1 MQIVLDPRWPRE
13 RLARVGRDVSFAWL
27 TLNRIPLP
35 DRVYF
40 DRESANAAHREADR
54 HSKGMLRP
62 EWLGVYQRRWEG
74 GWSAIAI
81 DMAGSPTE
89 KRVKSPNGNFWQ
101 APGFAEDF
109 TPYGTFCHEVG
120 HHADYTLHPKAYSA
134 QNGFEDVVLHEE
146 DVSRIEH
153 SVTEAFAEAIR
164 LFITNPNLLR
174 EGRPERFEYLTKM
187 GLKPLHDAP
196 WRTVLSKAGK
206 RVNSAA
212 EAWIRSA

>member
-1 MQIVLDPRWPRE
+1 MEVVLDPRWPRE
-13 RLARVGRDVSFAWL
+13 RLARVGRDVSFTWL
-27 TLNRIPLP
+27 TLNRLPLP

-40 DRESANAAHREADR
+40 DRESANAARREFDVR
-54 HSKGMLRP
+54 SKYMLRP

-81 DMAGSPTE
+81 DVAGVPMQR
-89 KRVKSPNGNFWQ
+89 RVKTPNGSFWQ

-164 LFITNPNLLR
+164 LFIANPNLLR

-187 GLKPLHDAP
+187 GLKQLHDTP
-196 WRTVLSKAGK
+196 WRVVLSKAGK
-206 RVNSAA
+206 RVLSAA
-212 EAWIRSA
+212 EKWIAST